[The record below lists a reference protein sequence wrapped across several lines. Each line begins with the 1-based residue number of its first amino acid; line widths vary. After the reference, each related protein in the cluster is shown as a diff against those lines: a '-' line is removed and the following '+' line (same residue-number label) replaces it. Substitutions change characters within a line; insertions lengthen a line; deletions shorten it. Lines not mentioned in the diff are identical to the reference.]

1 MKKTLIGLLGSTV
14 ICVLFLAGCI
24 DEHYG
29 EDSNTIVTNLTGYAW
44 ERTFQIRTEDGRD
57 AEVCEHYEFG
67 LNGKASCKSRTTC
80 DSEEV
85 EEHVHYFRYDFIT
98 PNNRYLLLDYCYWQ
112 IDRISSSV
120 LSIYETFENPVFK
133 WLAKHDHVMVI
144 AWIYVFTLIIVIT
157 FAIEIGQKVTN
168 TGNMEFADIVFGVVG
183 FIVMFFIFAVIREI
197 YKGIVSLIR
206 DVAHQDQNRSKKR
219 HQRAYDEYEE
229 DVMDEDDEE

>member
-1 MKKTLIGLLGSTV
+1 MRRRV
-14 ICVLFLAGCI
+14 
-24 DEHYG
+24 H
-29 EDSNTIVTNLTGYAW
+29 SNGAS
-44 ERTFQIRTEDGRD
+44 
-57 AEVCEHYEFG
+57 H
-67 LNGKASCKSRTTC
+67 KASRLFRGIRKQADLIAGTDHFFSQPYPDTRTLLL
-80 DSEEV
+80 SAVV
-85 EEHVHYFRYDFIT
+85 ELLAKIHS
-98 PNNRYLLLDYCYWQ
+98 YLLRFNDA
-112 IDRISSSV
+112 
-120 LSIYETFENPVFK
+120 YEYNFSDKELHFLVIGILGMMFIFVVYPVFK